1 MSNGLFGEAVTR
13 LALRAVGKSN
23 VVLDLGNELLVS
35 NEPGV
40 LMLQKDSVEEA
51 IVRNRDVL
59 FVPAGQAGA
68 LAECA

>member
-1 MSNGLFGEAVTR
+1 LSNGLFGEAVTR

>member
-13 LALRAVGKSN
+13 LAPRAVGKGN

-40 LMLQKDSVEEA
+40 LTRQKDGVEEA
-51 IVRNRDVL
+51 IVRNKDVL
-59 FVPAGQAGA
+59 LVPAGQAGA
-68 LAECA
+68 FAGCA